1 MATGYRHVVFPRW
14 RRAAD
19 QSGAAGAA
27 SHVYI
32 VIASSWVRGETTARV
47 CQAAIAEAIRYARPA
62 TIIAA
67 VGELADQRW
76 IKRTFQQMNPPPEIR
91 LAFVCRPAIGKASG
105 WPCAARH
112 RAHASAALAV
122 VMMDGDV
129 L

>member
-1 MATGYRHVVFPRW
+1 MARGVPAR

-47 CQAAIAEAIRYARPA
+47 CQAAIAEAIRYARLA

-76 IKRTFQQMNPPPEIR
+76 I
-91 LAFVCRPAIGKASG
+91 SG
-105 WPCAARH
+105 RFS
-112 RAHASAALAV
+112 R
-122 VMMDGDV
+122 
-129 L
+129 